1 MRQREG
7 GLNGDNQIHKAK
19 IVSKFTVY
27 KTEQIIL
34 VFTLFVFLVFKFVV
48 IAYCTLFTPYVN

>member
-7 GLNGDNQIHKAK
+7 GLNGDNQIYKAK

-48 IAYCTLFTPYVN
+48 IAYCTPFTPYVI